1 MNHGK
6 KNAQGDGKD
15 LQDEYDFEDDEDD
28 EVADPMQLE
37 LDIDDVENNT
47 KFQLDMDANAMD
59 LDINAPELEE
69 RCWKIVKLNSI
80 ILRTLHFKKKKKL
93 LWYW

>member
-1 MNHGK
+1 MMNHGK

-47 KFQLDMDANAMD
+47 KF
-59 LDINAPELEE
+59 
-69 RCWKIVKLNSI
+69 
-80 ILRTLHFKKKKKL
+80 
-93 LWYW
+93 